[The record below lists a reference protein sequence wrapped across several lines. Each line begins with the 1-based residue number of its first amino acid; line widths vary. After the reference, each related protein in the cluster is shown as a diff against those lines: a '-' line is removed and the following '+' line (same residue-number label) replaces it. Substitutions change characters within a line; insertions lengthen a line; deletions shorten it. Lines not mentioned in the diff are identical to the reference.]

1 MSSPETFEVNEVK
14 IDADKYDGVSLIIDV
29 DGFEGPLHLLL
40 ELARSQ
46 KVDLARI
53 SILKLVDQYLD
64 FVTNAK
70 KERIEIA
77 ADYLVMASWLAYLK
91 SRLLLPK
98 KRDDDKETA
107 PELLSSHLAWRLKR
121 LETMRNSGGKIMKMP
136 QTGSDVFVR
145 GAAELGVSVT
155 KMIENA
161 DLLDLLKAYCRQ
173 RNKQKT
179 RVHKVR
185 SWPVYGLEEARKN
198 LREKLPQDNAW
209 HSLGKFA
216 PTEMKTTPDSPT
228 PSSYYAG
235 LFSASL
241 EMVKGGDFNIRQL
254 ANFDEVYIQ
263 NKRQQSHE

>member
-1 MSSPETFEVNEVK
+1 MSSPELFEDNEIK
-14 IDADKYDGVSLIIDV
+14 IDAAKYDGVSLIVDV

-46 KVDLARI
+46 KVDLTRI

-64 FVTNAK
+64 FVTKAK

-98 KRDDDKETA
+98 KNEDDKETA

-121 LETMRNSGGKIMKMP
+121 LETMRNSGAKIMAMP
-136 QTGSDVFVR
+136 QTGSDIFVR

-155 KMIENA
+155 KLIENA

-173 RNKQKT
+173 RNKQKS
-179 RVHKVR
+179 RVHTVKN
-185 SWPVYGLEEARKN
+185 WPVYGLEEARNN
-198 LREKLPQDNAW
+198 LREKLPQDSAW
-209 HSLGKFA
+209 HKLGEFA
-216 PTEMKTTPDSPT
+216 PSDIKKTVDAPP

-241 EMVKGGDFNIRQL
+241 EMVKGGDLNIRQL
-254 ANFDEVYIQ
+254 SNFEEVYIQ
-263 NKRQQSHE
+263 NKKAKLP